1 MRLVLKR
8 EKMYSVDRGDGSGV
22 YFTCASGIKIRG
34 REQNIMSLLL
44 WVGRV
49 ARVGSALTAWAVF
62 GATVR
67 GAEDSSPP
75 HPTVLLVESGESQLP
90 VLDVAGASPVV
101 EIGGKK
107 TKLRSDAVFFAER
120 APHYA
125 DGDVRITKMSVN
137 GMALVATVDSMAD
150 VSRVGGKLGGTA
162 YFEFTANASVDLKGA
177 FVAVLI
183 YDQAFLADDRVNP
196 VTEIVVRELPTLWAG
211 EDTKLTFSSP
221 LSDPKARPGVLM
233 FIFAA
238 GGGEV
243 RTNFSAQTGRY
254 FQRIAQSRL
263 AAALPK
269 YLAEPGPVDRAAVPA
284 LRFNP
289 ILPENVI
296 KPKAPIDVMLEVS
309 EKGWVTRVELPA
321 EIDPRLATSL
331 RANLQG
337 WMFLPRIVSGTPVAT
352 RIKLPLKF

>member
-1 MRLVLKR
+1 M
-8 EKMYSVDRGDGSGV
+8 E
-22 YFTCASGIKIRG
+22 
-34 REQNIMSLLL
+34 
-44 WVGRV
+44 
-49 ARVGSALTAWAVF
+49 
-62 GATVR
+62 
-67 GAEDSSPP
+67 GAEVASPP
-75 HPTVLLVESGESQLP
+75 HPTVLLVESGESRLP
-90 VLDVAGASPVV
+90 VWNVAGASPIVDRD
-101 EIGGKK
+101 GKK

-125 DGDVRITKMSVN
+125 DGDVKIAKLTVN

-150 VSRVGGKLGGTA
+150 VARVGGRLGGTA

-183 YDQAFLADDRVNP
+183 YDKGFLTDNRINP
-196 VTEIVVRELPTLWAG
+196 VPEIVVRELPTLFAG
-211 EDTKLTFSSP
+211 EDTKVGFSSP
-221 LSDPKARPGVLM
+221 LADPKARPGVLM
-233 FIFAA
+233 LVFAA

-243 RTNFSAQTGRY
+243 QTNFSANAGRY
-254 FQRIAQSRL
+254 FQRIAQARL

-269 YLAEPGPVDRAAVPA
+269 YLAEPGPLDRAAVPA

-296 KPKAPIDVMLEVS
+296 KPKAPIEAMLAVS
-309 EKGWVTRVELPA
+309 EKGWVTEVELP
-321 EIDPRLATSL
+321 EGIDPGLATSL

>member
-1 MRLVLKR
+1 MVPFS
-8 EKMYSVDRGDGSGV
+8 MMGGV
-22 YFTCASGIKIRG
+22 AWILSAVTV
-34 REQNIMSLLL
+34 
-44 WVGRV
+44 WV
-49 ARVGSALTAWAVF
+49 VF
-62 GATVR
+62 GAAVE
-67 GAEDSSPP
+67 GAEVASPP
-75 HPTVLLVESGESQLP
+75 HPTVLLVESGESRLP
-90 VLDVAGASPVV
+90 VWNVAGASPIVDRD
-101 EIGGKK
+101 GKK

-125 DGDVRITKMSVN
+125 DGDVKIAKLTVN

-150 VSRVGGKLGGTA
+150 VARVGGRLGGTA

-183 YDQAFLADDRVNP
+183 YDKGFLTDNRINP
-196 VTEIVVRELPTLWAG
+196 VPEIVVRELPTLFAG
-211 EDTKLTFSSP
+211 EDTKVGFSSP
-221 LSDPKARPGVLM
+221 LADPKARPGVLM
-233 FIFAA
+233 LVFAA

-243 RTNFSAQTGRY
+243 QTNFSANAGRY
-254 FQRIAQSRL
+254 FQRIAQARL

-269 YLAEPGPVDRAAVPA
+269 YLAEPGPLDRAAVPA

-296 KPKAPIDVMLEVS
+296 KPKAPIEAMLAVS
-309 EKGWVTRVELPA
+309 EKGWVTEVELP
-321 EIDPRLATSL
+321 EGIDPGLATSL

>member
-1 MRLVLKR
+1 
-8 EKMYSVDRGDGSGV
+8 MYLVDRIEGSDV
-22 YFTCASGIKIRG
+22 SSIHASGSEIHRG
-34 REQNIMSLLL
+34 EYNLMVPFSMM
-44 WVGRV
+44 GRV
-49 ARVGSALTAWAVF
+49 ARILSAVTAWVVF
-62 GATVR
+62 GAAVE
-67 GAEDSSPP
+67 GAEVSSPP
-75 HPTVLLVESGESQLP
+75 HPTVLLVESGESRLP
-90 VLDVAGASPVV
+90 VWNVAGASPIVDRD
-101 EIGGKK
+101 GKK

-125 DGDVRITKMSVN
+125 DGDVKIAKLTVN

-150 VSRVGGKLGGTA
+150 VARVGGRLGGTA

-183 YDQAFLADDRVNP
+183 YDKGFLTDDRINP
-196 VTEIVVRELPTLWAG
+196 VPEIVVRELPTLFAG
-211 EDTKLTFSSP
+211 EDTKVGFSSP

-233 FIFAA
+233 LVFAA

-243 RTNFSAQTGRY
+243 QTNFSANAGRY
-254 FQRIAQSRL
+254 FQRIAQARL

-269 YLAEPGPVDRAAVPA
+269 YLAEPGPLDRAAVPA

-296 KPKAPIDVMLEVS
+296 KPKAPIEAMLAVS
-309 EKGWVTRVELPA
+309 EKGWVTEVELP
-321 EIDPRLATSL
+321 EGIDPRLETSL